1 MFYTDLKTALELRLY
16 TWSMEI
22 YRAEWGIVLGGLSQK
37 GDSCFSGRR
46 DKDAAFDTASLA

>member
-1 MFYTDLKTALELRLY
+1 M
-16 TWSMEI
+16 WSMEI